1 MDGDTLADIVGGR
14 ALRSGES
21 DRRPIQSARIHF
33 R

>member
-1 MDGDTLADIVGGR
+1 MDGDTVADIVGGP
-14 ALRSGES
+14 LRSVES